1 VKEPYQVLGQGVQ
14 RKKRMGVFKIG
25 FDQAVPTYTRI
36 ERSLFV
42 IGVEHEGL
50 RRSSLLPESTRKT

>member
-1 VKEPYQVLGQGVQ
+1 VLGQGVQ